1 MRAQK
6 AREIV
11 VGGAAGHKAFLDI
24 VIPKFEKQYG
34 CKIIYEGT
42 RSLVNLEKMVN
53 NKSKPYLSVVL
64 MDDPVMIN
72 AIKEDVIEKIAP
84 SRVPNM
90 GKLSAGTIHQDG
102 FWVNYVQTT
111 TGVAVNT
118 GKVKA
123 LPSYANLWDAQYK
136 GKLVIPSLQNTE
148 GLALL
153 MIAAALETGK
163 PMKEAQYQ
171 IDAAFKKLKAL
182 KPNLLTIYTQIPQ
195 ALNLLE
201 QGEAWMIPGMIA
213 YNAMERKAK
222 GAPVDVLLP
231 KEGAMA
237 MPSGI
242 AKVKNGPDPELSHAF
257 INDIIGVYQKDIAE
271 LDDRGQHQDR
281 DGVVAEEP
289 VQQIHHVEQRLAHQ
303 FPKTKVH
310 DLGFVMRQLR
320 ETMVEFRADVEL
332 ELHGRSLAGRHGE
345 SGHAHRAFDPI
356 LGLAG
361 FGLARLETLRPH
373 PCRFGPERR
382 DQSHEKLV
390 A

>member
-1 MRAQK
+1 MTSPRNSRRRTFVKAASAGAAAFGFPAIVRAQK
-6 AREIV
+6 AKEIV

-53 NKSKPYLSVVL
+53 NKAKPYLSVVL

-84 SRVPNM
+84 SKVPNM
-90 GKLSAGTIHQDG
+90 GKLTAGTIHQDG

-118 GKVKA
+118 SKVKA

-136 GKLVIPSLQNTE
+136 GRLVIPSLQNTE
-148 GLALL
+148 GLALF

-231 KEGAMA
+231 REGAMA

-242 AKVKNGPDPELSHAF
+242 AKVKNGPDADLSHAF

-271 LDDRGQHQDR
+271 VLTAIPTNST
-281 DGVVAEEP
+281 VAAP
-289 VQQIHHVEQRLAHQ
+289 GNVPKTTVFVPDWAYVSEQR
-303 FPKTKVH
+303 KGWVERW
-310 DLGFVMRQLR
+310 DR
-320 ETMVEFRADVEL
+320 EMAL
-332 ELHGRSLAGRHGE
+332 
-345 SGHAHRAFDPI
+345 
-356 LGLAG
+356 
-361 FGLARLETLRPH
+361 
-373 PCRFGPERR
+373 
-382 DQSHEKLV
+382 
-390 A
+390 